1 VTEKSKAVGFSEKMA
16 AVEESMDSLSFA
28 DYSLNRIWCERAIY
42 DMGFGRGI
50 EAWKPSLP
58 RGGVLAVSEITWRC
72 PEPPSKIAQHP
83 ESEYPELGTAFE
95 KIAVVERAGYDLLE
109 YFVFPASC
117 WIENY
122 NSSTDQRSDARSE
135 RHAEESEALEL
146 VEMECGK
153 AALYQ

>member
-1 VTEKSKAVGFSEKMA
+1 MTEKSKAVGFSEKMA

-58 RGGVLAVSEITWRC
+58 RGGVLAVSEMTWRC

-95 KIAVVERAGYDLLE
+95 KIAVVERAGLRTTTALLIRE
-109 YFVFPASC
+109 AMHARNATP
-117 WIENY
+117 
-122 NSSTDQRSDARSE
+122 RSLKRLS
-135 RHAEESEALEL
+135 
-146 VEMECGK
+146 
-153 AALYQ
+153 

>member
-1 VTEKSKAVGFSEKMA
+1 MTEKSKAVGFSEKMA

-72 PEPPSKIAQHP
+72 PEPPSKIAQHR
-83 ESEYPELGTAFE
+83 ESEYPEIGTASE
-95 KIAVVERAGYDLLE
+95 KIAVLEQAGYDLLG
-109 YFVFPASC
+109 YFVLPASC

-122 NSSTDQRSDARSE
+122 YSSTEQRSDARSK
-135 RHAEESEALEL
+135 HQAEESGALEL
-146 VEMECGK
+146 VVMEGGK
-153 AALYQ
+153 AAFYQ